1 MKIILTNS
9 NNIISTINGL
19 LIISLDLL
27 MDKKI

>member
-1 MKIILTNS
+1 MKIILTNL